1 MKKKIKLLIVF
12 ITLITIISVTLFL
25 LKGKQSQTN
34 ESGGKVIVQEKEK
47 SEQQKAE
54 EFAEKMK
61 PKIEKRL
68 HKMDIHNFIET
79 ISFKKGVTINPMGYI
94 RVRGYVNGEPERFEF
109 SASLEYRSN
118 EVGSMSI
125 SSDLSD
131 RFENWADFDP
141 QVKEDFLN
149 SLSKKERE
157 QYLKDIG
164 EKE

>member
-1 MKKKIKLLIVF
+1 MRNKISIIIVLI
-12 ITLITIISVTLFL
+12 IITIISVTLIL
-25 LKGKQSQTN
+25 LNGKQSQTN
-34 ESGGKVIVQEKEK
+34 ESGGNAILEEKEK
-47 SEQQKAE
+47 NEQQKAE
-54 EFAEKMK
+54 EFAEEMK
-61 PKIEKRL
+61 PNIEKRL
-68 HKMDIHNFIET
+68 RKMDIHNFIET

-94 RVRGYVNGEPERFEF
+94 RIRGYVNGEPERFEF
-109 SASLEYRSN
+109 SASLEYRSK

-131 RFENWADFDP
+131 RFENWDDFDP

>member
-1 MKKKIKLLIVF
+1 MKKKIKILIVF

>member
-1 MKKKIKLLIVF
+1 MKNIMKFSIIIVVAV
-12 ITLITIISVTLFL
+12 ISVTVFVVEYIH
-25 LKGKQSQTN
+25 QSFS
-34 ESGGKVIVQEKEK
+34 EEVVQEKSDQE
-47 SEQQKAE
+47 KAE
-54 EFAEKMK
+54 EFAEEMK
-61 PKIEKRL
+61 PNIEKRL
-68 HKMDIHNFIET
+68 RKMDIHNFIET

-94 RVRGYVNGEPERFEF
+94 RIRGYVNGEPERFEF
-109 SASLEYRSN
+109 SASLEYRSK

-131 RFENWADFDP
+131 RFEKWDDFDP

>member
-1 MKKKIKLLIVF
+1 MKNKIKFLIVF

-131 RFENWADFDP
+131 RFENWDDFDP

-149 SLSKKERE
+149 SLSEKERE

>member
-1 MKKKIKLLIVF
+1 MKNKIKISIIF
-12 ITLITIISVTLFL
+12 IALITIISVTLFL
-25 LKGKQSQTN
+25 LNGKQSQTN